1 MLMKRMVAAVLGLT
15 AAAAWCA
22 CRRSG
27 DPIQD
32 LLKGLERAAEAREA
46 GPFEAALAADF
57 RTSEGMAR
65 PEAVQLLRRYFAAY
79 ETIKVEVYD
88 VSIERDG
95 DTARVTLRADLD
107 GRPLRVGPLAG
118 FLPPEAMARFDLG
131 LKREGEQWRIA
142 TAAWEEITDATPAAA
157 TP

>member
-1 MLMKRMVAAVLGLT
+1 MLMKRTVVAVLGV
-15 AAAAWCA
+15 AVVMAFCA

-32 LLKGLERAAEAREA
+32 LLKDLERAAEARKVA
-46 GPFEAALAADF
+46 PFEDALAADF
-57 RTSEGMAR
+57 QTSQGMGRA
-65 PEAVQLLRRYFAAY
+65 EAVQLLRRYFAAY
-79 ETIKVEVYD
+79 ETLKVEVYD
-88 VSIERDG
+88 VVIERDG

-131 LKREGEQWRIA
+131 LKREGERWRIA
-142 TAAWEEITDATPAAA
+142 TAAWEEITDATPA
-157 TP
+157 TPEP